1 LAEIFPIDLHPL
13 HISTTME
20 GSDSYRFSKLKGN
33 ENYESWGVDATSD
46 LKAKGL
52 WWIISGKL
60 EKPEIPDPNAMT
72 AAKKEY
78 ASAIN
83 HWEDKND
90 RACGMI
96 NFSIEQRPG
105 IHVGN
110 IELAMLVILKD
121 QYEQS
126 DLTTLHL
133 AIRELTQ
140 SKQSDVKLS
149 MRRGMARSLTLA
161 TYIH

>member
-13 HISTTME
+13 HTSTTME
-20 GSDSYRFSKLKGN
+20 GSDSYRFPKLKGN
-33 ENYESWGVDATSD
+33 ENYESWEVEATSD

-52 WWIISGKL
+52 WWITSGKL

-78 ASAIN
+78 VSAIN
-83 HWEDKND
+83 HWEDKDD

-110 IELAMLVILKD
+110 IEIAMLAILKD

-126 DLTTLHL
+126 DLTTLNL

-140 SKQSDVKLS
+140 SKQSDDN
-149 MRRGMARSLTLA
+149 SL
-161 TYIH
+161 

>member
-1 LAEIFPIDLHPL
+1 MGGRCNQGP
-13 HISTTME
+13 
-20 GSDSYRFSKLKGN
+20 
-33 ENYESWGVDATSD
+33 
-46 LKAKGL
+46 GL
-52 WWIISGKL
+52 WWVTSGKL
-60 EKPEIPDPNAMT
+60 EKPEIPDPNVTA

-96 NFSIEQRPG
+96 NFSIEQGLRVH
-105 IHVGN
+105 IVK
-110 IELAMLVILKD
+110 IEDATIMWSTLKT
-121 QYEQS
+121 QY

-140 SKQSDVKLS
+140 SKQSD
-149 MRRGMARSLTLA
+149 GNSL
-161 TYIH
+161 